1 MLGAMGVQ
9 AMDGIAA
16 SLTGLSTAA
25 QSIALSANNVANLN
39 SAGYRAE
46 SLVQQTLPQGGV
58 YGAAVQQSQAPLE
71 PGGGNVDLATEAVN
85 LDTQGTAYQADL
97 KFLQV
102 QDKLL
107 GTALDLKA

>member
-1 MLGAMGVQ
+1 
-9 AMDGIAA
+9 MDGIPA
-16 SLTGLSTAA
+16 SLSGLQTAG

-39 SAGYRAE
+39 STGYRAR
-46 SLVQQTLPQGGV
+46 SLTQEDLPQGGV
-58 YGAAVQQSQAPLE
+58 YGAAVQQSQAPLN

-102 QDKLL
+102 QNKML
-107 GTALDLKA
+107 GSALDLNA